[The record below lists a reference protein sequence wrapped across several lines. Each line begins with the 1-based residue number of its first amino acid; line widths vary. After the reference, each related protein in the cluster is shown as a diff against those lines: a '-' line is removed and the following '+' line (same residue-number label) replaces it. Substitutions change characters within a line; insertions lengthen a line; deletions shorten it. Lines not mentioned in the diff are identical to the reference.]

1 MTDHSPAMAALART
15 ATHER
20 RRGDEREDERHD

>member
-20 RRGDEREDERHD
+20 RREDEREEAGDG